1 MKKCAFVASLFLLSF
16 SSVSFAQEEITD
28 EFEIQGPG
36 VEINSSKESIR
47 QSDEIKDVPESSP
60 FEMGNPRTTE
70 APTSDSFDLST
81 APQEAAADEASQNAE
96 ATQDADTD
104 TVLVRTR
111 EEDSAVVANP
121 SGLVE
126 VRMPVDSFLP
136 YKQRQKDWGFLVSLG
151 AEQAK
156 FPNLVTPFATNDT
169 DNFSFEE
176 MLGSDSAA
184 LFSLE
189 LGPKYN
195 TKAGS
200 FALLFG
206 YGSFDTKSKAKER
219 LTKTRI
225 EYTRYET
232 SVVYYLDTFFDE
244 AYFIP
249 YAGAGIWQ
257 GYYKESPDFYPGESE
272 KYSTD
277 IGTQYRVG
285 ALFGLDWIEGDA
297 ARVSRRQNSTQ
308 GTFLNFYAISTMMS
322 ESNPQVNLENEFDIG
337 ATIVMEF

>member
-1 MKKCAFVASLFLLSF
+1 MKKCAFVATLLLFF
-16 SSVSFAQEEITD
+16 SVTSFAQEDITD
-28 EFEIQGPG
+28 EFEIQEPA

-47 QSDEIKDVPESSP
+47 PSDELKNV
-60 FEMGNPRTTE
+60 
-70 APTSDSFDLST
+70 PTSDSFDLST
-81 APQEAAADEASQNAE
+81 APQEAAAEEANQNAE
-96 ATQDADTD
+96 AD

-111 EEDSAVVANP
+111 DEDSSSVVANP

-126 VRMPVDSFLP
+126 VRMPVDSFSP

-151 AEQAK
+151 MEQAK
-156 FPNLVTPFATNDT
+156 FPNLVTAFATDAT

-176 MLGSDSAA
+176 MLGNDSAA
-184 LFSLE
+184 LLSLE

-195 TKAGS
+195 TQAGS

-225 EYTRYET
+225 QYTRYEMST
-232 SVVYYLDTFFDE
+232 VYYLDTVFEE

-297 ARVSRRQNSTQ
+297 ARVSRRKNGTQ